1 MPVLSAHLG
10 YGSNSFLL
18 ISDAG
23 EISLYVYPYSY
34 NPVSFGHSFK
44 PRDFYRQLFE
54 KVFARWQLDP
64 MSVRVLIVTSLPKD
78 HFVDVNPVH
87 FCVSRDLDL
96 RNSGFSVLYLKRAS
110 PHDLGAHLDK
120 DSSSNGFSRDILANM
135 AIYSNLTPSSLEDNV
150 VWGHKVLKAHFLR
163 SKSRDNLQNILFTGP
178 ALTGNTLSR
187 FFKYS
192 LAFSAFQQR
201 GLYRVFFDNH
211 DLLYTSSLVRQY
223 DKKLYAQIEPLI
235 QYAFVGTLF
244 KCHGRVECLVKKDV
258 GAPDLHEVAEEDLFV
273 LPLDTGEHADV
284 FLKGSFCKSLRTEV
298 EGGDLGFVV
307 DTRTTDFWQVR
318 HHGLLHKYRTWL
330 GNLTSYC
337 GSNCPGKMSRR
348 SLRYGD

>member
-18 ISDAG
+18 ISDTG
-23 EISLYVYPYSY
+23 EISLHIYPYSY

-54 KVFARWQLDP
+54 KVFARWRLDP
-64 MSVRVLIVTSLPKD
+64 MTVQVLIVTSLPKE
-78 HFVDVNPVH
+78 HFADVNPAH
-87 FCVSRDLDL
+87 FCVSKDLDL
-96 RNSGFSVLYLKRAS
+96 RNPNFSILYLKRVS
-110 PHDLGAHLDK
+110 PHDLETRLDM
-120 DSSSNGFSRDILANM
+120 DASTNSFSSDVLANM
-135 AIYSNLTPSSLEDNV
+135 ALYSNLTPSSLEDNV
-150 VWGHKVLKAHFLR
+150 VWGHKVLKANFLR
-163 SKSRDNLQNILFTGP
+163 SKSREHLQDILFTGP

-201 GLYRVFFDNH
+201 GLYRVFFDDH

-244 KCHGRVECLVKKDV
+244 KCHGRVECLVKKEV

-273 LPLDTGEHADV
+273 LPLDAGERAEV

-307 DTRTTDFWQVR
+307 DTRTVDFWQVR
-318 HHGLLHKYRTWL
+318 RHGLLHRYRTWL

-337 GSNCPGKMSRR
+337 GVNCPGKALKEN
-348 SLRYGD
+348 LRHDR